1 MNNLNILSDKKFEKI
16 IDDIDKD
23 CKCIVNINL
32 QHSFTDFKGK
42 SHIRTTFN
50 SCKPT
55 SSEIISRYYTPV
67 YTRYDCTYNYS
78 KFYCSYFDHNNI
90 LRKIKI
96 AFKFDHILSPTYNKY
111 LMNKIKSIKK
121 RSLITNKSNTIIN
134 RFHKI
139 LDEYPVDIINYILK
153 FDEGT
158 NLEEI
163 LNNYQENSLY
173 YVPKSDNI
181 KDLLF
186 IDKMKFQFNKYNDN
200 ESKNRNVFDYIV
212 LTIPVIKRNMN
223 YDQVIEF
230 IKLHIK
236 EINKVIYDL
245 LSLKLKDK
253 GLPVNILDFKNSKM
267 VLTRQFELVFTISVK
282 EIPESIETKGAN

>member
-1 MNNLNILSDKKFEKI
+1 MYIF
-16 IDDIDKD
+16 ID
-23 CKCIVNINL
+23 
-32 QHSFTDFKGK
+32 
-42 SHIRTTFN
+42 
-50 SCKPT
+50 
-55 SSEIISRYYTPV
+55 
-67 YTRYDCTYNYS
+67 
-78 KFYCSYFDHNNI
+78 
-90 LRKIKI
+90 
-96 AFKFDHILSPTYNKY
+96 
-111 LMNKIKSIKK
+111 
-121 RSLITNKSNTIIN
+121 

-139 LDEYPVDIINYILK
+139 LNEYPSNIINYILK

-163 LNNYQENSLY
+163 LNNYQENSLC

>member
-1 MNNLNILSDKKFEKI
+1 MNNLDILPDKEFEKI

-32 QHSFTDFKGK
+32 QHNFTDFKGK

-55 SSEIISRYYTPV
+55 DELRLSYYTPGH
-67 YTRYDCTYNYS
+67 TRYDCTYNYS

-121 RSLITNKSNTIIN
+121 RSLITNKSNTIID

-139 LDEYPVDIINYILK
+139 LDEYPVNIINYILK

-163 LNNYQENSLY
+163 LNNYQENSLC
-173 YVPKSDNI
+173 YVPKSDDI

-186 IDKMKFQFNKYNDN
+186 IYKMKFQFNKYNDN

-253 GLPVNILDFKNSKM
+253 GLPVNILDFKNSKI

-282 EIPESIETKGAN
+282 EIPESIETKGAD